1 MFITKYVNKVK
12 ARKIL
17 ISAIFINLIIWIII
31 DIILLR
37 LYIDIDFYKIF
48 NNINHYSYTIQLTVG
63 NIIGCKCW
71 DIKYENRSS

>member
-31 DIILLR
+31 DTILLR
-37 LYIDIDFYKIF
+37 LYVDIDFYKIF

-63 NIIGCKCW
+63 NIIRCKCW
-71 DIKYENRSS
+71 DIKYENHSS